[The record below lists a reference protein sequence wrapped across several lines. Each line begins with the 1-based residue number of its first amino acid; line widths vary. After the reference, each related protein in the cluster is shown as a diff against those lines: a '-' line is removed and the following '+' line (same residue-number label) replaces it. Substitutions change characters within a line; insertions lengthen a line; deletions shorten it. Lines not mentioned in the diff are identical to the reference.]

1 MVWLVEAS
9 AKVVGDGKL
18 LNPTTWFGKGSWFTN
33 DLHFPFAWL
42 KETAATAADAAAGAS
57 TGAVELLQKQLMPQQ
72 QPVVQQHPVQLKQ
85 QNLPLNSV
93 FHTLM
98 VMNQWQSSTKYLAG

>member
-1 MVWLVEAS
+1 MAQSLEPVGEN
-9 AKVVGDGKL
+9 VVGRQFEGDAIEPAGQVAAA
-18 LNPTTWFGKGSWFTN
+18 FES
-33 DLHFPFAWL
+33 FA
-42 KETAATAADAAAGAS
+42 AADAAAGAS

-98 VMNQWQSSTKYLAG
+98 VMNQW